1 MQHEN
6 HRPSSL
12 HLSGPSGSANFG
24 GFGEKTLKIIVQNKK
39 AFFDYEIHEKIEA
52 GIVLSGDEVK
62 SLRAGQVSLAGAFA
76 TIKQGELYLTNAS
89 ITPYAQAYI
98 KGDDQATRGRKLLLK
113 KRELEKLIGDISK
126 KGITIVPIKMYFN
139 AKNFVKVELGI
150 GKSKK
155 AAGKKQA
162 IKERDIERDTRREI
176 KDVYKY

>member
-1 MQHEN
+1 MLWYN
-6 HRPSSL
+6 
-12 HLSGPSGSANFG
+12 
-24 GFGEKTLKIIVQNKK
+24 V
-39 AFFDYEIHEKIEA
+39 
-52 GIVLSGDEVK
+52 
-62 SLRAGQVSLAGAFA
+62 
-76 TIKQGELYLTNAS
+76 
-89 ITPYAQAYI
+89 
-98 KGDDQATRGRKLLLK
+98 